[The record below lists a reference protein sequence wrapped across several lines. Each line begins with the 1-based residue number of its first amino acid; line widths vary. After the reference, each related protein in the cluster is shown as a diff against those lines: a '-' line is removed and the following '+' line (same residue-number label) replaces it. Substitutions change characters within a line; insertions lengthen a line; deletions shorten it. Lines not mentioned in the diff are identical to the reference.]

1 MKGPSSGARADP
13 PDPCRG
19 TPRGEAT
26 EIPHGA
32 EGSVSRSE
40 TFPFARGSVPEGIRG
55 VRDGKPDGN
64 RDGGRA
70 EEREILTG
78 EDSALPPPPLPSL
91 SSGNATPRVS
101 SSLPERRP
109 PVSPGRSS
117 KFATGPLAQKPLFA
131 TFHSQKTVESERQKL
146 LSEFERLRQ
155 FLHDQEHVLLG
166 QLEKME
172 KNISK
177 RQNENITDLSKEIA
191 LLNKLIA
198 ELEEKIQQPTLEFLK
213 VRRQVSVVT
222 FFLLFQ
228 CIYGYRRAVLG
239 VKVLFYS
246 VLNERIAQGDV

>member
-1 MKGPSSGARADP
+1 MPKGAFPGAKRSRLPGAPSRRGFGAFATANP
-13 PDPCRG
+13 TG
-19 TPRGEAT
+19 TGT
-26 EIPHGA
+26 GA
-32 EGSVSRSE
+32 ELRNERSSR
-40 TFPFARGSVPEGIRG
+40 AGIRLSH
-55 VRDGKPDGN
+55 PHPF
-64 RDGGRA
+64 RA
-70 EEREILTG
+70 FRPG
-78 EDSALPPPPLPSL
+78 ALP
-91 SSGNATPRVS
+91 PRVS

-117 KFATGPLAQKPLFA
+117 EFATGPLAQKPLFA
-131 TFHSQKTVESERQKL
+131 AFRSQKTVESERQKL

-155 FLHDQEHVLLG
+155 FLRDQEHVLLG
-166 QLEKME
+166 QLEKTE

-228 CIYGYRRAVLG
+228 CVYGSRRAVLG

-246 VLNERIAQGDV
+246 VLNERVAQGDARATLSSVFES